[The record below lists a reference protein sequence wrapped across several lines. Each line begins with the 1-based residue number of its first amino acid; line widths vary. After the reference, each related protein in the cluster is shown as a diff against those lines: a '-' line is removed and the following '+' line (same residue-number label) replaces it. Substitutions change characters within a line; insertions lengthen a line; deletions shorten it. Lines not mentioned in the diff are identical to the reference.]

1 MTEESPQAAASENQQ
16 FTILRI
22 YLKDVSF
29 ESPNSPGVFV
39 QEFAP
44 QVNVEIANQAKQI
57 DENLYEVVLQISVAA
72 KSEDKIGFLVEI
84 EQAGIF
90 HLQGYDD
97 EQLQQVLETGCTKN
111 LFPFARE
118 AISDLVVK
126 GGFPQLLLAPV
137 NFNLL
142 RQRRLDAR
150 DKQAVAE

>member
-1 MTEESPQAAASENQQ
+1 MTEESPQAAASENPQ
-16 FTILRI
+16 FSILRI

-29 ESPNSPGVFV
+29 EAPNSPAVFV
-39 QEFAP
+39 QQFEP
-44 QVNVEIANQAKQI
+44 QVNVEIANQAKKL

-72 KSEDKIGFLVEI
+72 KSEDKTGFLVEL

-90 HLQGYDD
+90 HMQGYDD
-97 EQLQQVLETGCTKN
+97 EGLQHVLEIDCPRN

-137 NFNLL
+137 NFQVL
-142 RQRRLDAR
+142 RERRLAAR